1 MQNNW
6 ASWVHVEHLIGQVD
20 FLLAIALLSISISHP
35 AFFWVSKFR
44 QKPINFNFF
53 GK

>member
-1 MQNNW
+1 MENNW

-20 FLLAIALLSISISHP
+20 FLLTIALLSISHQ

-44 QKPINFNFF
+44 QKPNLFIYFW
-53 GK
+53 